1 MRSTMSSTSIRECA
15 TPDARLRVGRIPY
28 LNSEPFYHGMDEAA
42 VELRTLMP
50 RALGLLAERGEVDA
64 GLLSLVDCLRL
75 GENFESLGDFCLATR
90 GEARSVLLFSG
101 RPLEAMDGATIAVT
115 GQTSTSVQLLKAL
128 LAHRYGARPKAY
140 VELGRSCDAFL
151 LIGDEALRCRDGRLG
166 FPYLYDLAEEW
177 YRWKGLPFV
186 FALWV
191 VRRDLPVHEKKALQD
206 MLGECLAQGLQ
217 SLDSIALRRTDTGLR
232 PEEAIEYLRGFRY
245 VLGAAE
251 RQAIEEFRALMATP

>member
-1 MRSTMSSTSIRECA
+1 M
-15 TPDARLRVGRIPY
+15 PDTRLRVGRIPY
-28 LNSEPFYHGMDEAA
+28 LNSEPFYHRIDEAA
-42 VELRTLMP
+42 VKLRTLMP

-75 GENFESLGDFCLATR
+75 GENFEPLGDFCLATR
-90 GEARSVLLFSG
+90 REARSVILFSK
-101 RPLEAMDGATIAVT
+101 RSLEAMDGATIAVT
-115 GQTSTSVQLLKAL
+115 GQTSTSVQLLKVL

-140 VELGRSCDAFL
+140 VELGGSCDAFL

-232 PEEAIEYLRGFRY
+232 PEEVVEYLRGFRY